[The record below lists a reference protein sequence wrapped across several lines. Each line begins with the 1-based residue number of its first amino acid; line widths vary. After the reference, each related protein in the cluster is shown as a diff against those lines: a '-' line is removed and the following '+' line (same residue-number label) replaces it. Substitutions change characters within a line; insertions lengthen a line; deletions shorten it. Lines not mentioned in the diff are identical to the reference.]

1 MGAIELPRALQLR
14 VQPQWIEK
22 VVFELFRANYTFGLE
37 TLEAKIG
44 LAHFSY
50 RSFAC
55 PYCRLILCTL

>member
-1 MGAIELPRALQLR
+1 MCAIELPSALQLR

-44 LAHFSY
+44 LAHFSLHLVTQ
-50 RSFAC
+50 F
-55 PYCRLILCTL
+55 